1 MVCLGVLFVAGATT
15 TTINSPANAS
25 YDTDGDLTI
34 NYSVTGNA
42 STWTCHLYK
51 DGSEVYTDSGVS
63 NNTYTYYSGSAV
75 TDLSDGTYYF
85 NITCHSTT
93 AGIDDTGDAFTD
105 TYVYVDSVAPVIT
118 VEVNGDDGSDEQWL
132 TAGTLTIGATVVDN
146 NADSC
151 ILYTTI
157 NTTANATQA
166 YGAYPTGS
174 QTYTNA
180 TAFNFTGYDTG
191 NLGMDDN
198 NTGAYIYN
206 VYCNDSAGNTYQTS
220 NYTIWVDSVSP
231 TAFAFNTSLFKTTH
245 GVSFANASY
254 CTDYYPQFGWNRS
267 IDNNFAYYSLRAYNG
282 SSYVYSDN
290 ITRSATLAAN
300 FTNALR
306 ADQTE
311 TIIITAY
318 DLAGNSQAVTTNYVY
333 YPDST
338 SHTLYSGWN
347 IVMNSGNAMTLTNAL
362 TYSGSTIASWFN
374 TSSNSFVSYVSGG
387 TGGSTSVPYGEA
399 IFLYMES
406 AGTFDDFVV
415 NTSAG
420 TQGNFNITNQTAS
433 DWNIACQ
440 RNTSDSF
447 TFTNLDY
454 YLNGNKTDILSMN
467 VTYFS
472 FYNNSASTGSK
483 YIPYVANWTTSTAST
498 PLSYGDCVWLFLND
512 AVHVPGYLEIN
523 WLSIT

>member
-1 MVCLGVLFVAGATT
+1 
-15 TTINSPANAS
+15 
-25 YDTDGDLTI
+25 
-34 NYSVTGNA
+34 
-42 STWTCHLYK
+42 
-51 DGSEVYTDSGVS
+51 
-63 NNTYTYYSGSAV
+63 
-75 TDLSDGTYYF
+75 
-85 NITCHSTT
+85 
-93 AGIDDTGDAFTD
+93 
-105 TYVYVDSVAPVIT
+105 
-118 VEVNGDDGSDEQWL
+118 
-132 TAGTLTIGATVVDN
+132 
-146 NADSC
+146 
-151 ILYTTI
+151 
-157 NTTANATQA
+157 
-166 YGAYPTGS
+166 
-174 QTYTNA
+174 
-180 TAFNFTGYDTG
+180 
-191 NLGMDDN
+191 
-198 NTGAYIYN
+198 
-206 VYCNDSAGNTYQTS
+206 
-220 NYTIWVDSVSP
+220 
-231 TAFAFNTSLFKTTH
+231 
-245 GVSFANASY
+245 
-254 CTDYYPQFGWNRS
+254 
-267 IDNNFAYYSLRAYNG
+267 
-282 SSYVYSDN
+282 
-290 ITRSATLAAN
+290 
-300 FTNALR
+300 
-306 ADQTE
+306 
-311 TIIITAY
+311 
-318 DLAGNSQAVTTNYVY
+318 
-333 YPDST
+333 
-338 SHTLYSGWN
+338 
-347 IVMNSGNAMTLTNAL
+347 MNSGNAMTLTNAL